1 MTIRKTVLSNGLT
14 ILTESMPHIK
24 SVSLGV
30 WLKKGSRHEQE
41 VDNGISHFIEHLVFK
56 GTKTR
61 SAQDIAL
68 AIDKL
73 GGQVDAF
80 TGKEYTC
87 FYFRALDEHLPV
99 AIDLVTDIVV
109 SPRFDVADI
118 EKERKVIFEEIRMVE
133 DTPDELLYD
142 LFSQSYW
149 KGHPLSR
156 PIQGTI
162 ESVKKMTPER
172 LERHF
177 RRAYVPFADGDRRR
191 GQPAAR
197 EPGPHDPQGIREA
210 RRTRV
215 QRPVTPPRF
224 YSGVVK
230 REKKNLEQ
238 LHVCLGMRSFPTS
251 SRKRYALFVLNT
263 VLGGNMSS
271 RLWQRGPR
279 ARGPGVLGLLG
290 RQLVPGLRVPDG
302 LRGDQP
308 GAGRSRRGAD
318 RRGAAEA
325 SQGAP
330 DEG

>member
-41 VDNGISHFIEHLVFK
+41 ADNGISHFIEHLVFK

-162 ESVKKMTPER
+162 
-172 LERHF
+172 
-177 RRAYVPFADGDRRR
+177 
-191 GQPAAR
+191 
-197 EPGPHDPQGIREA
+197 
-210 RRTRV
+210 
-215 QRPVTPPRF
+215 
-224 YSGVVK
+224 
-230 REKKNLEQ
+230 
-238 LHVCLGMRSFPTS
+238 
-251 SRKRYALFVLNT
+251 
-263 VLGGNMSS
+263 
-271 RLWQRGPR
+271 
-279 ARGPGVLGLLG
+279 
-290 RQLVPGLRVPDG
+290 
-302 LRGDQP
+302 
-308 GAGRSRRGAD
+308 
-318 RRGAAEA
+318 
-325 SQGAP
+325 
-330 DEG
+330 